1 MRKARGLPLI
11 HRSAI
16 AFISPSPRSRVSLLA
31 NEFERSTCAMKYT
44 RHNLK
49 KLETLFKEI
58 EYTVRYEKGNFNSGY
73 AIVEDRKIVVIN
85 KFYDTEGRMNVL
97 LEILSN
103 IPVAEDQLDEASL
116 KYYQKLQKFLARQEE
131 E

>member
-1 MRKARGLPLI
+1 M
-11 HRSAI
+11 
-16 AFISPSPRSRVSLLA
+16 
-31 NEFERSTCAMKYT
+31 NYT

-49 KLETLFKEI
+49 KLETLFSDI

-73 AIVEDRKIVVIN
+73 CIVEDRKIAVIN

-97 LEILSN
+97 LEILATL
-103 IPVAEDQLDEASL
+103 PLEEDQLEEGSL
-116 KYYQKLQKFLARQEE
+116 KFYKQVKKFLARQEE